1 MVREEIKNLIDTYWD
16 ALIERGI
23 DARSV
28 YLFGSQATGAFH
40 NESDID
46 LMVVLPGTVSW
57 NDDRKINGQ
66 LIGYDIDP
74 RFEIWFIGEDDF
86 QTLET
91 PLVAYVRERGE
102 LIKAA

>member
-1 MVREEIKNLIDTYWD
+1 MVREEIKQLVDRYWN
-16 ALIERGI
+16 ALNESGI
-23 DARSV
+23 NPSSL
-28 YLFGSQATGAFH
+28 YLFGSQATGTYH

-46 LMVVLPGTVSW
+46 LMVILPGTLEW

-74 RFEIWFIGEDDF
+74 RFEAWFIGEDDF